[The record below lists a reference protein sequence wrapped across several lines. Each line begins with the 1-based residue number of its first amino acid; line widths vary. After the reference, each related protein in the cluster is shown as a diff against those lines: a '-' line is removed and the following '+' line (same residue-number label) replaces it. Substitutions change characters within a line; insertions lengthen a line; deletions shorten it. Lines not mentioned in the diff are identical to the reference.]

1 MACVVVRAEQPRSSS
16 TAGRQGSPSWSHR
29 AELCLPMQ
37 QQCLL
42 HLVLGFLKAP
52 TSGEVPHHL
61 LPSSPRGLQPHLS
74 ITGLGCLEGA
84 GLTAPALSAASA
96 Q

>member
-1 MACVVVRAEQPRSSS
+1 MACVVVQAGQPRSAS
-16 TAGRQGSPSWSHR
+16 TAGLQGSPSWSHR
-29 AELCLPMQ
+29 ADLCLPMQ

-52 TSGEVPHHL
+52 TSGEVPRHL
-61 LPSSPRGLQPHLS
+61 LPSSLRGLQPHVS
-74 ITGLGCLEGA
+74 GIGLGCLEGA
-84 GLTAPALSAASA
+84 GLTALGVSAVSA